1 MNKTSG
7 EIMIIEL
14 SKSENSVFG
23 LKIRSAGDVLG
34 DEPSPMMIDN
44 TFLHGRGV
52 NINNLFYR
60 YSRLAELEVAY
71 NMTQMNCDVCSTF
84 LMTGWTNWST
94 NSLLSLV
101 HHEEVSHA
109 VDED

>member
-1 MNKTSG
+1 MNKTNG

-71 NMTQMNCDVCSTF
+71 TMTQMV
-84 LMTGWTNWST
+84 
-94 NSLLSLV
+94 SLPVTEGRIMYLPYV
-101 HHEEVSHA
+101 GTTDCRKFNVVGHDHC
-109 VDED
+109 